1 MVVDQDTVLEP
12 RPVILIVD
20 DSRVMRQALKKILTP
35 LYAVAEAG
43 DGEDGWA
50 QVLSQRAIAGV
61 FTDLSMPRLDGYGLI
76 RRIRESGD
84 GRISKLPILLITGN
98 EDSAGTRERAL
109 AAGATGVI
117 MKPFNAQ
124 DVLGV
129 AQQHVQLP
137 APKPK
142 PSPAP
147 AAPPP
152 ALPVASADAAEAAAL
167 RARVTELETTLRD
180 VRSQLKSWQDEMRK
194 AEAASVSANAEWE
207 QTVELTR
214 RQLREAM
221 SERDRAKGELERLRT
236 ELILRQQSVDEQ
248 RVTERLREMEAQLK
262 EAREGQ
268 KSAQEA
274 ATRFGVERQ
283 RLEDEM
289 SARISALEARVK
301 QSNEAEQSARE
312 ALARSLAERERM
324 AATLGRAGSLETE
337 LEQARTELAGATKE
351 LEVLRL
357 SQGRTGSMEAE
368 LRDLRAQL
376 TSAQRELEGLR
387 EARDRAGSLESQ
399 LQEARSSL
407 ASTSEELAEL
417 RTALE
422 RVEDERT
429 TLRAYLASEQDA
441 RAGLEERLDVLQEG
455 LTERE
460 QAMAD
465 SESRREDLERAANQM
480 RERAERA
487 EQAMERLERE
497 AREVAEQEA
506 SEEDYQAMLAALRTR
521 AENAE
526 LSQLQLEDELV
537 ETAAKLERSD
547 HARETAERE
556 LRNLM
561 RELADAR
568 RSIRQLQTA
577 AQAATRPSVE
587 APRPAAEPVQV
598 EQKPQARPWPEP
610 VLERTLEDD
619 DSLVS
624 FSMDDEREPAKPTA
638 EAKGVEVGEAASA
651 SREKDAG
658 RSGFMPDSLIR
669 QWEEQRRRQRR
680 MQVAAVVAMAVIMAL
695 VFYFILT

>member
-50 QVLSQRAIAGV
+50 QVLTQPAIAGV

-84 GRISKLPILLITGN
+84 SRISKLPILLITGN

-109 AAGATGVI
+109 TAGATGVI

-142 PSPAP
+142 PSPAV

-152 ALPVASADAAEAAAL
+152 VPSADAAEAAAL

-337 LEQARTELAGATKE
+337 LEQARTELAGATRE
-351 LEVLRL
+351 LEILRL
-357 SQGRTGSMEAE
+357 AQGRTGTMEAE
-368 LRDLRAQL
+368 LRDLRGQL
-376 TSAQRELEGLR
+376 NSANRELEELR
-387 EARDRAGSLESQ
+387 TARNRAGSLESQ
-399 LQEARSSL
+399 LQEARADL
-407 ASTSEELAEL
+407 ASTSEELSEL
-417 RTALE
+417 RAALE
-422 RVEDERT
+422 RAENERI
-429 TLRAYLASEQDA
+429 TLQSYLASERDA
-441 RAGLEERLDVLQEG
+441 RSGLEERLDVLQEG

-577 AQAATRPSVE
+577 AQAATRPPVE
-587 APRPAAEPVQV
+587 APRPAPEPVQV
-598 EQKPQARPWPEP
+598 AEKPQARPKTELVPEP
-610 VLERTLEDD
+610 ELEDD
-619 DSLVS
+619 ESLVS
-624 FSMDDEREPAKPTA
+624 FSMDDEREAAKPTA
-638 EAKGVEVGEAASA
+638 ETKAVEVGEAASA

>member
-1 MVVDQDTVLEP
+1 
-12 RPVILIVD
+12 
-20 DSRVMRQALKKILTP
+20 
-35 LYAVAEAG
+35 VAEAG

-50 QVLSQRAIAGV
+50 QVLSESSVAGV

-84 GRISKLPILLITGN
+84 SRISKLPILLITGN

-109 AAGATGVI
+109 SSGATGVI

-129 AQQHVQLP
+129 ARQHVHLP
-137 APKPK
+137 APKPRAA
-142 PSPAP
+142 PPQASPAP
-147 AAPPP
+147 S
-152 ALPVASADAAEAAAL
+152 VDAAEAAVL
-167 RARVTELETTLRD
+167 RTRVTELETTLRD
-180 VRSQLKSWQDEMRK
+180 VRGQLKSWQDEMRK

-207 QTVELTR
+207 ETLELTR

-262 EAREGQ
+262 EAREAQ

-289 SARISALEARVK
+289 AARISALEARVK

-312 ALARSLAERERM
+312 ALAMSLAERERM

-337 LEQARTELAGATKE
+337 LEQARTELANATRE
-351 LEVLRL
+351 LEILRL
-357 SQGRTGSMEAE
+357 AQGRAGSMEAE
-368 LRDLRAQL
+368 LREQRAQL
-376 TSAQRELEGLR
+376 NSANRELADLR
-387 EARDRAGSLESQ
+387 EAKDRVGGLESQ
-399 LQEARSSL
+399 LQEARADL

-417 RTALE
+417 RAELE
-422 RVEDERT
+422 RSADERVA
-429 TLRAYLASEQDA
+429 LQSYLAGERDVRS
-441 RAGLEERLDVLQEG
+441 GLEERLDQLQEG
-455 LTERE
+455 LAERE

-497 AREVAEQEA
+497 AREAVEQEA
-506 SEEDYQAMLAALRTR
+506 SEADYQAMLAALRTR

-547 HARETAERE
+547 QAREAAERE

-568 RSIRQLQTA
+568 RSIRQLQMA
-577 AQAATRPSVE
+577 AQAAASPRAE
-587 APRPAAEPVQV
+587 ARPAAEPAAPKDR
-598 EQKPQARPWPEP
+598 KPASPPPAELVP
-610 VLERTLEDD
+610 DPDLEDD
-619 DSLVS
+619 EPLAS
-624 FSMDDEREPAKPTA
+624 FSIEDDREPVTQPADAT
-638 EAKGVEVGEAASA
+638 GIEVG
-651 SREKDAG
+651 
-658 RSGFMPDSLIR
+658 
-669 QWEEQRRRQRR
+669 
-680 MQVAAVVAMAVIMAL
+680 
-695 VFYFILT
+695 